1 MVRKIRNQ
9 PQANLDGFTLQMYR
23 SKLAS
28 AARKEQQLT
37 RLIGMISQEAKH
49 GKKKAREP
57 KNPKVWEAIL
67 QICDAD
73 KKKQKRE
80 MVLMVRRRKRKTRT
94 ETMMAICVYLATT
107 NRNSNRKSKSFILRL
122 LSLNPIYNEKELLV
136 RKPNQGIEISGRS

>member
-1 MVRKIRNQ
+1 MICTGAPSSYSIDDTIQSIFFGQMVRKIRNQ

-49 GKKKAREP
+49 GKQKVREP

-73 KKKQKRE
+73 KKKQKRNGSDG
-80 MVLMVRRRKRKTRT
+80 KKKKKKDK
-94 ETMMAICVYLATT
+94 
-107 NRNSNRKSKSFILRL
+107 NRDDDGDLCISC
-122 LSLNPIYNEKELLV
+122 YNESEQQSEIQELYS
-136 RKPNQGIEISGRS
+136 KIY